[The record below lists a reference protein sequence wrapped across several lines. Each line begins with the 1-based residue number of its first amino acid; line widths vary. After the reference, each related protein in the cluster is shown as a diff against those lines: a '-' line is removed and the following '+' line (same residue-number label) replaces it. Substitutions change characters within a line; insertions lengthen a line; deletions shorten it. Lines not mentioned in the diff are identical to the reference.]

1 MKQLTTLLLSCAFAL
16 PVFAQDTFSIVAVDS
31 ISGEIG
37 SAGASCLDNLQFPGS
52 NGAIIISNILPG
64 RGAIHTQSYYTAANQ
79 TTARNKMQQGL
90 SPTEIVEWMKTHD
103 SNFSPQSRQYGIVD
117 FSPTGSP
124 RSAAFTGTACLDWK
138 GHRTGR
144 NYAIQGNILLGPQ
157 ILDSMESRF
166 LRATGSLAER
176 LMYSLQ
182 GANVPGADSR
192 CLSNGTS
199 SLSAFVRVAKPGDP
213 ANGFYLNLNVPSLP
227 AGREPIDS
235 LQTLF
240 NQWKTT
246 STLEQPNTTTRFFP
260 NPASGQVE
268 VFLEQAEGVFE
279 LFDLT
284 GQRVFSQNI
293 QHGTTRVAPD
303 SLPTGVF
310 FVRITAE
317 GRAVLTQK
325 LVWLRD

>member
-1 MKQLTTLLLSCAFAL
+1 MKQLAILLLSCAFAL
-16 PVFAQDTFSIVAVDS
+16 PVLAQDTFSIVAVDS

-103 SNFSPQSRQYGIVD
+103 SNFSPQSRQYGVVD

-213 ANGFYLNLNVPSLP
+213 ANGFYLDLNVPSLP

-246 STLEQPNTTTRFFP
+246 STLERPNATTRFFP
-260 NPASGQVE
+260 NPASGQVT

-293 QHGTTRVAPD
+293 QHGTTRVVPEE
-303 SLPTGVF
+303 LPAGVF

-317 GRAVLTQK
+317 SRAVLTHK